1 MPKITVRDLDINYEI
16 QGSGSPL
23 LMIIGLKLSLLD
35 WGKNFIDLLA
45 QHYQI
50 ILFDNRD
57 AGLTSQSKHP
67 YTIANM
73 ADDVAGLLDELKI
86 PKAHV
91 FGVSMGGAIAQQLVM
106 P

>member
-35 WGKNFIDLLA
+35 WGKSFTELLA

-50 ILFDNRD
+50 IMFDNRD
-57 AGLTSQSKHP
+57 AGLTSQSTHP
-67 YTIANM
+67 YTM
-73 ADDVAGLLDELKI
+73 ADDAAGLL
-86 PKAHV
+86 A
-91 FGVSMGGAIAQQLVM
+91 
-106 P
+106 